1 MIICRA
7 LSFSFL
13 SYASC
18 LSDMFWETLLSPSS
32 AWMAASQWWRVT
44 CFCRTRRLLFAP
56 RIPFSVKERYLSPF
70 CIWPVCEPT
79 TKYPKFCSYFWS
91 VLWIFAFTV
100 PALIITLPLNMQV
113 KFKPLEKG
121 LRANQLLMLTY
132 FPPLKEASALLTMSH
147 LQFTEMYNVAEFNNR
162 KKMVLR
168 LYIIAGMRKSVNT
181 VLDFSHVLFLFWSD
195 PCP

>member
-1 MIICRA
+1 
-7 LSFSFL
+7 
-13 SYASC
+13 
-18 LSDMFWETLLSPSS
+18 
-32 AWMAASQWWRVT
+32 
-44 CFCRTRRLLFAP
+44 
-56 RIPFSVKERYLSPF
+56 
-70 CIWPVCEPT
+70 
-79 TKYPKFCSYFWS
+79 
-91 VLWIFAFTV
+91 
-100 PALIITLPLNMQV
+100 MQV

-168 LYIIAGMRKSVNT
+168 LYIITGMRKSVNT